1 MSEQILNGAF
11 DLLLARST
19 DKGLAVLDTQGQPI
33 YVNPAFERLTGLS
46 LAVLRGDEPLPKGE
60 LAHCVGR
67 VHDIFAAVASGE
79 HMDKNRFEVK
89 CDGGPVF
96 IDVVSNPIH
105 DAEGALRGYTVW
117 FQDITDQV
125 RIERDLRHS
134 QDRLRMLAQAL
145 EQSGDGIGIIDVEG
159 HHIFQNEALTRM
171 SGYTFEELSEDWT
184 RFWQDVDTI
193 RNEVIPTALSGK
205 TWRGVLIARHK
216 SGWLYPCAL
225 TVSPIYDQDGTLS
238 GVVGIHR
245 DVSDQKSI
253 EAQVRYQA
261 LLLDQVSD
269 AVISCTLDGKIAFW
283 NRGAREIWGWES
295 REVFG
300 KDISMLYAP
309 EGLEDLEREM
319 AYLREHDHLEDESRC
334 ITKDGRRI
342 LVHNR
347 MNVVT
352 DSWGERIGVVS
363 ISYDVTAQREM
374 ERQRAYQVSVMQ
386 GVIEHAPVGIVV
398 LDREGTILALNRA
411 QLDIFHHSEQ
421 PQDFVGRNI
430 FNSTVKHNNLEIL
443 VQRLLSGQA
452 ISLDDYP
459 FTTHDG
465 EQIFINA
472 RGVPL
477 DIDGQ
482 PHALIM
488 VQDVT
493 ERHNYEVRLAEEV
506 AYHEMSGTLSAL
518 ALQVAD
524 LDEFVNRALEM
535 IGRRLKVSR
544 TYLFRYDLQ
553 RRLVINSHE
562 WCASGIESH
571 LGSALPFD
579 SFARWHAEMED
590 GRPVVLHDI
599 GAESEPAVREVLSA
613 RGVRSLLIAPVWVQ
627 GELSGFVGM
636 DECRRTRH
644 WTEHEVD
651 LFHNLAQLISTQIER
666 FSASEATEREA
677 AKLRAMIA
685 DMEEGVLFA
694 DADDLITE
702 INDFF
707 VRVAQVDR
715 DDILG
720 KPLWEF
726 DLGEIQG
733 RLREIIAAM
742 KARPGHPA
750 ESISY
755 SVWGMDVIL
764 RVQPVYRN
772 GMYEGVLLNLVDVTE
787 LVRARKEAEVAS
799 RAKSEF
805 LANMSHEIRT
815 PMNGIIGMVR
825 LALETDLTPQQRDY
839 LIAVQRSA
847 ESLLSIINDILD
859 FSKIE
864 AGQLSLENID
874 FDLLEVLERLAHTTA
889 HRAAEQGLEM
899 VFEVSPQVPTRV
911 RGDPVR
917 LHQVL
922 VNLVGNAIKF
932 TPEGEVVVRV
942 SVSEEASSW
951 VRLLFAVSDTGIG
964 IPAEKHEAIFESF
977 SQADGSVTREYGGTG
992 LGLAICK
999 RLVEMMDGEIWLDS
1013 EVGEGS
1019 TFYFTA
1025 RLGRSPQADR
1035 WSAWTDGLGGQR
1047 VLIVDDHPA
1056 TRSALAEMLTA
1067 ARCITETSSGG
1078 RQALL
1083 KLRRAANAGRPF
1095 TLVLLDLDMPE
1106 PDGRRTLSL
1115 IRRTGLL
1122 RDVPVLLMTTI
1133 NRLDRT
1139 ITHPD
1144 AGHNGYLIKPILPHV
1159 LFQAVRQ
1166 ALGIGQP
1173 AAALPGPG
1181 ESATWKGIPPLRI
1194 LLAEDHPVNRKLARV
1209 MLERAGHRVVAVKNG
1224 QAAIEALEREPF
1236 DLILMDVQMPEMDGL
1251 TATRLIR
1258 ERPEW
1263 ADLPIIAMTAYALKG
1278 DRERCLE
1285 AGMNDY
1291 VSKPIREDELFA
1303 AIERQVGGGAAADGH
1318 DVQAEGSPIDLDVIL
1333 EQLRGDRA
1341 FLNDLLETLL
1351 QEADDVLPR
1360 LEQAIARG
1368 DAEEVKG
1375 LAHSLKGAAATMAAG
1390 PVRDAAYTLEML
1402 GRKGDLTDA
1411 PAALSRLRQA
1421 VRELREFAVHVRLAE
1436 TNAGPAS

>member
-1 MSEQILNGAF
+1 MSEQIFDGSF

-19 DKGLAVLDTQGQPI
+19 DKGLVVLDPDGHPI

-46 LAVLRGDEPLPKGE
+46 LKSLRGQGQPSPGTAD
-60 LAHCVGR
+60 HCVER
-67 VHDIFAAVASGE
+67 VREIFAAVASGTR
-79 HMDKNRFEVK
+79 MDKERFEVH
-89 CDGGPVF
+89 CENGPIF
-96 IDVVSNPIH
+96 IDVVSNTVN
-105 DAEGALRGYTVW
+105 DADGTLRGYMVW
-117 FQDITDQV
+117 FQDITEQV
-125 RIERDLRHS
+125 QIERDLRRS

-145 EQSGDGIGIIDVEG
+145 EQSGDGIGIVDVEG

-171 SGYTFEELSEDWT
+171 SGYIFEELREDWT
-184 RFWQDVDTI
+184 RFWQDIDVI
-193 RNEVIPTALSGK
+193 RNEVIPTAMSGK
-205 TWRGVLIARHK
+205 TWRGTLIARHK

-225 TVSPIYDQDGTLS
+225 TASPIYDQDGSLI
-238 GVVGIHR
+238 GIVGIHR

-253 EAQVRYQA
+253 EAQIRYQA

-295 REVFG
+295 HDVFG
-300 KDISMLYAP
+300 KDIRMLYSP
-309 EGLEDLEREM
+309 EGVKDLERAM
-319 AYLREHDHLEDESRC
+319 AYLREHDHFEGESRC
-334 ITKDGRRI
+334 ITRDGRHI

-347 MNVVT
+347 MNIVT

-398 LDREGTILALNRA
+398 VDREGTILALNRA
-411 QLDIFHHSEQ
+411 HLDIFHHPER
-421 PQDFVGRNI
+421 PEELIGRNI
-430 FNSTVKHNNLEIL
+430 FSLGLRQNNLETL
-443 VQRLLSGQA
+443 VRRLLDGRP

-459 FTTHDG
+459 FITHDG
-465 EQIFINA
+465 ERIFINA

-477 DIDGQ
+477 DIEGQ

-493 ERHNYEVRLAEEV
+493 GRHNYEVRLAEEV
-506 AYHEMSGTLSAL
+506 AYHEISGALSTL
-518 ALQVAD
+518 ALKVSD
-524 LDEFVNRALEM
+524 LDEFVNQALEM
-535 IGRRLKVSR
+535 VGRRLRVGR
-544 TYLFRYDLQ
+544 TYLCRYDAQ

-562 WCASGIESH
+562 WCATGVESH
-571 LGSALPFD
+571 LGSELPFD
-579 SFARWHAEMED
+579 HFARWHDEMED
-590 GRPVVLHDI
+590 GRPVVLNDVD
-599 GAESEPAVREVLSA
+599 AEAEPPVRDMLRV
-613 RGVRSLLIAPVWVQ
+613 RGVRSLILAPVWVQ

-636 DECRRTRH
+636 DEYRRVRR
-644 WTEHEVD
+644 WTEHEID
-651 LFHNLAQLISTQIER
+651 LFHNLAQLVSTQIER
-666 FSASEATEREA
+666 FAAFEATEREA

-694 DADDLITE
+694 DADDLVTE
-702 INDFF
+702 VNDFF
-707 VRVAQVDR
+707 LRVAGVER
-715 DDILG
+715 EAILG
-720 KPLWEF
+720 RPLWEL
-726 DLGEIQG
+726 DLGEMQD
-733 RLREIIAAM
+733 RLRKVIAAM
-742 KARPGHPA
+742 KSQPGHPA
-750 ESISY
+750 ESMSH

-764 RVQPVYRN
+764 RVQPVYRS
-772 GMYEGVLLNLVDVTE
+772 GIYEGVLLNLVDVTE
-787 LVRARKEAEVAS
+787 LVRARMEAEVAS

-864 AGQLSLENID
+864 AGQLQLEKID

-899 VFEVSPQVPTRV
+899 VFEISPQVPTRV

-932 TPEGEVVVRV
+932 TPEGQIVVRV
-942 SVSEEASSW
+942 SVSEKQDSW

-964 IPAEKHEAIFESF
+964 IPAEKHETIFESF
-977 SQADGSVTREYGGTG
+977 SQADGSVTRKYGGTG

-999 RLVEMMDGEIWLDS
+999 RLVEMMDGDIWLDS

-1025 RLGRSPQADR
+1025 RLECSSQADR
-1035 WSAWTDGLGGQR
+1035 WSVWAEGLAGLK

-1056 TRSALAEMLTA
+1056 TRGALAEMLTA
-1067 ARCITETSSGG
+1067 ARCITETASGG

-1083 KLRRAANAGRPF
+1083 KLRRAADVGRPF
-1095 TLVLLDLDMPE
+1095 ALVLLDLDMPE
-1106 PDGRRTLSL
+1106 PDGRQTLSL
-1115 IRRTGLL
+1115 IRRTDSLK
-1122 RDVPVLLMTTI
+1122 RVPVLLLTTI
-1133 NRLDRT
+1133 NRLEHTVADSAQC
-1139 ITHPD
+1139 D
-1144 AGHNGYLIKPILPHV
+1144 GYLIKPILPHV
-1159 LFQAVRQ
+1159 LFRVVRRV
-1166 ALGIGQP
+1166 LGIGEP
-1173 AAALPGPG
+1173 AAALPGPDMRAG
-1181 ESATWKGIPPLRI
+1181 PTGIPPLRI
-1194 LLAEDHPVNRKLARV
+1194 LLAEDHPVNRKLAQV

-1236 DLILMDVQMPEMDGL
+1236 DLVLMDVQMPEMDGL

-1258 ERPEW
+1258 ARPEW

-1291 VSKPIREDELFA
+1291 VSKPIRESELFA
-1303 AIERQVGGGAAADGH
+1303 AIERQVEERATDGGLESAH
-1318 DVQAEGSPIDLDVIL
+1318 ETPPIALDVIM
-1333 EQLRGDRA
+1333 EQLHGDRT
-1341 FLNDLLETLL
+1341 FLVELLNTLL
-1351 QEADDVLPR
+1351 QEADDALPR
-1360 LEQAIARG
+1360 LEQAIADG
-1368 DAEEVKG
+1368 DAEAVKR

-1390 PVRDAAYTLEML
+1390 PVRDAAYELEMMGRQGKL
-1402 GRKGDLTDA
+1402 GEA
-1411 PAALSRLRQA
+1411 PVALARLRQA
-1421 VRELREFAVHVRLAE
+1421 VRDLHEFAAHVRLAE
-1436 TNAGPAS
+1436 TNAEPIS